1 MCLCV
6 LHSGCRFNRSYLC
19 EVIAMKKIISLIKS
33 CWHKAL
39 CSLCALA
46 VICISVFASVPA
58 HATSSSWE
66 DLGEDA
72 VALKDAYL
80 RYLNGWGNGSLCDII
95 GGAVDVPIS
104 WYKTLSDG
112 VKAISPVDD
121 WAYYLTEEDQT
132 SGGGGHIRTGD
143 SSSHAS
149 DRPSSEVSPVLPAET
164 LKQAASY
171 WADYYKPMPTTTQY
185 TWSYQTVDGT
195 KVDNHGQM
203 PYTFKPY
210 PPIYKYTSGNW
221 GGKDW
226 DSVYLLLFYKD
237 DDVSDIYYGK
247 YYYHFYSTRVD
258 DVAYLNIDEYT
269 LLGNSLYY
277 SSSIEW
283 KSSYPYIAL
292 SGFNYLYYYKNLSD
306 FYSDNLSNCSYA
318 SPGLSYDMLSGSLNS
333 LVSVSLKSLN
343 NSSTFTPNTDK
354 NDDWGFY
361 LSSEPFETISDQ
373 TSIDFDQIPDNYT
386 ITINGDT
393 IYDYSI
399 TNPDTGDTSSINEYV
414 TNNYTYITNNN
425 GGDSGSGSGSS
436 GSVSGNVDV
445 SGSVVVGG
453 QLDIKADPIDINV
466 NTQPIDI
473 NVNVSSGGN
482 SGGSYTGE
490 AVDISGYLDNLP
502 EQSETMNDYFSVFFS
517 FVPPEFLALL
527 ISGISIAILM
537 RVLGR

>member
-1 MCLCV
+1 M
-6 LHSGCRFNRSYLC
+6 S
-19 EVIAMKKIISLIKS
+19 KIIPLIKS
-33 CWHKAL
+33 CWHKVL
-39 CSLCALA
+39 CALCALA
-46 VICISVFASVPA
+46 VICISVFSSVPA
-58 HATSSSWE
+58 HATSSTWE

-132 SGGGGHIRTGD
+132 SGGGGHVRTGG

-149 DRPSSEVSPVLPAET
+149 DRPSSEVAPVLPSET

-171 WADYYKPMPTTTQY
+171 WADYYMPMPTTTQY
-185 TWSYQTVDGT
+185 IFSYQSEESTDT
-195 KVDNHGQM
+195 
-203 PYTFKPY
+203 TKPY
-210 PPIYKYTSGNW
+210 SIDRDFPIYMNTNGSWGKKNWSG
-221 GGKDW
+221 
-226 DSVYLLLFYKD
+226 VYVLPFVKD
-237 DDVSDIYYGK
+237 DDISSGTLFPTR
-247 YYYHFYSTRVD
+247 YYHFYSSKED
-258 DVAYLNIDEYT
+258 DGTVIIHADWYSLESGNLISSQTFTWNIA
-269 LLGNSLYY
+269 
-277 SSSIEW
+277 
-283 KSSYPYIAL
+283 SYPYIGAYL
-292 SGFNYLYYYKNLSD
+292 RCSSKPSRNGYSNFLYVDFFPSYTDYMGDTNNYT
-306 FYSDNLSNCSYA
+306 
-318 SPGLSYDMLSGSLNS
+318 
-333 LVSVSLKSLN
+333 
-343 NSSTFTPNTDK
+343 NSSFVDFHIGTFTSLDYSVTGAGFYDLVNSITFTPETSS
-354 NDDWGFY
+354 NDDYGVY
-361 LSSEPFETISDQ
+361 LSSDPFQFFANQ
-373 TSIDFDQIPDNYT
+373 TSIDFEKIPDNYT

-399 TNPDTGDTSSINEYV
+399 TNPDTGDTSTINEYV

-425 GGDSGSGSGSS
+425 GDDSGSGSGSS
-436 GSVSGNVDV
+436 GGSVSGNVDV
-445 SGSVVVGG
+445 SGAVVVGG
-453 QLDIKADPIDINV
+453 QIDIKADPIDINV

-482 SGGSYTGE
+482 SGSYTGE

>member
-1 MCLCV
+1 M
-6 LHSGCRFNRSYLC
+6 S
-19 EVIAMKKIISLIKS
+19 KIIPLIKS
-33 CWHKAL
+33 CWHKVL
-39 CSLCALA
+39 CALCALA
-46 VICISVFASVPA
+46 VICISVFSSVPA
-58 HATSSSWE
+58 HATSSTWE

-132 SGGGGHIRTGD
+132 SGGGGHVRTGG

-149 DRPSSEVSPVLPAET
+149 DRPSSEVAPVLPAET

-185 TWSYQTVDGT
+185 IHSYQTTGCT
-195 KVDNHGQM
+195 S
-203 PYTFKPY
+203 TSSRF
-210 PPIYKYTSGNW
+210 PIYEDPFIYADGYGSWGKKNW
-221 GGKDW
+221 
-226 DSVYLLLFYKD
+226 SEVYLLPFFSD
-237 DDVSDIYYGK
+237 DDLSYCPVYAECYF
-247 YYYHFYSTRVD
+247 HFYCQRND
-258 DVAYLNIDEYT
+258 DGI
-269 LLGNSLYY
+269 LYY
-277 SSSIEW
+277 TCDLVSLSEQKVVKNLLHVKFNSER
-283 KSSYPYIAL
+283 PYHKFYI
-292 SGFNYLYYYKNLSD
+292 SKENYLVFTTYATFSDANSQTNSNSIQDNYSCPKFISFDYRYSNLE
-306 FYSDNLSNCSYA
+306 FW
-318 SPGLSYDMLSGSLNS
+318 SLRE
-333 LVSVSLKSLN
+333 V
-343 NSSTFTPNTDK
+343 STFTPDTNPK
-354 NDDWGFY
+354 DDYGY
-361 LSSEPFETISDQ
+361 ILSAEPFELFATQ
-373 TSIDFDQIPDNYT
+373 TSIDFEQIPDNYT

-399 TNPDTGDTSSINEYV
+399 TNPDTGDTSTINEYV

-425 GGDSGSGSGSS
+425 GDDSGSGSGSS
-436 GSVSGNVDV
+436 GGSVSGDVSVGGNVDV
-445 SGSVVVGG
+445 TGSVVVGG
-453 QLDIKADPIDINV
+453 QIDIKSDPIDINV

-482 SGGSYTGE
+482 SGSYTGE

>member
-1 MCLCV
+1 M
-6 LHSGCRFNRSYLC
+6 S
-19 EVIAMKKIISLIKS
+19 KIISLIKN
-33 CWHKAL
+33 CWHKVL
-39 CSLCALA
+39 CALCALA
-46 VICISVFASVPA
+46 VICISVFSSVPA
-58 HATSSSWE
+58 HATSSTWE

-132 SGGGGHIRTGD
+132 SGGGGHVRTGD

-149 DRPSSEVSPVLPAET
+149 DRPSSEVAPVLPSET
-164 LKQAASY
+164 LKQVASY

-185 TWSYQTVDGT
+185 KISYQSRECTTSKYYGIGLVPVYLDGYGSWGN
-195 KVDNHGQM
+195 KNW
-203 PYTFKPY
+203 
-210 PPIYKYTSGNW
+210 SG
-221 GGKDW
+221 
-226 DSVYLLLFYKD
+226 VYLLPFLVD
-237 DDVSDIYYGK
+237 DDLAFYNYYCK
-247 YYYHFYSTRVD
+247 SYYHFYSGRED
-258 DVAYLNIDEYT
+258 DVLYLYLDVY
-269 LLGNSLYY
+269 SLENNTIT
-277 SSSIEW
+277 SSYKYIW
-283 KSSYPYIAL
+283 DAVTYPYI
-292 SGFNYLYYYKNLSD
+292 GCYINTNLSCELVVYE
-306 FYSDNLSNCSYA
+306 FKLYSDYLNCTNYSELSAFNLDKMMSSDYSINNGALY
-318 SPGLSYDMLSGSLNS
+318 SLRG
-333 LVSVSLKSLN
+333 K
-343 NSSTFTPNTDK
+343 STFTPNTNK
-354 NDDWGFY
+354 NDDWGYY
-361 LSSEPFETISDQ
+361 LSADPFELFATQ
-373 TSIDFDQIPDNYT
+373 TSIDFEKIPDNYT

-399 TNPDTGDTSSINEYV
+399 TNPDTGDTSTINEYV

-425 GGDSGSGSGSS
+425 GDDSGSGSGSS
-436 GSVSGNVDV
+436 GGSVSGNVDV
-445 SGSVVVGG
+445 SGAVVVGG
-453 QLDIKADPIDINV
+453 QIDIKSDPIDINV

-490 AVDISGYLDNLP
+490 AVDITGYLDNLP